1 MGYLRMLTWTIW
13 PYRNMNVFKDFVLSD
28 ASRSL
33 QKLRLQHLAVLPFP

>member
-13 PYRNMNVFKDFVLSD
+13 PYRNMNVFKDFVLSG